1 MALKKLIKY
10 GGKDMNK
17 KSIIAIAIV
26 LCVVIVGAVGFTV
39 AKGIIIKS
47 NPVNYLLYS
56 ATQNKHTAVDSTI
69 KANFAI
75 DETAMVDSLGYFSAD
90 PEAMA
95 KFVSSL
101 VNKLAI
107 SGHVVMKSDIEKN
120 EFFLKEDLS
129 LDYADKSMLNF
140 GMGLTQEQLAI
151 ESKTLYNKSF
161 TMSKAELFQLIKDE
175 SGIDLSAL
183 QFNKYIDLF
192 KMEKDPLYKAL
203 VKNYKGYETILR
215 DGLVNLEKGEKVN
228 VTLSD
233 GKTVKCDELKVSLTM
248 DEMLKLY
255 IDLLN
260 EAKTDENLKALIKS
274 KTIEVLNLV
283 ISSEDYILL
292 QLEKADIEKA
302 IEDIDTNFDTEWNK
316 AMEEMVTTYQDAQY
330 QLNQA
335 LVETGAYDIKVAI
348 DGKYNIRQ
356 MSYSFDMMGFKMEQN
371 IVYNAYD
378 ADVKTDAL
386 VAPQDSISIM
396 SLVEDEALA
405 TELGYDIVD
414 QGLTNV
420 IEGEALNQLMT
431 DLKANSEMLPADERD
446 SILGIVDYF
455 FENKDML
462 KDMIL
467 SNMGI

>member
-1 MALKKLIKY
+1 
-10 GGKDMNK
+10 MNK
-17 KSIIAIAIV
+17 KSIIAIAVI

-56 ATQNKHTAVDSTI
+56 ATQNKHTAVDSSI

-75 DETAMVDSLGYFSAD
+75 DETAMADSLGYFSAD

-95 KFVSSL
+95 KFVTSL
-101 VNKLAI
+101 VNKVAI
-107 SGHVVMKSDIEKN
+107 SGNVVMKSDIDKK
-120 EFFLKEDLS
+120 EFYLKENLS
-129 LDYADKSMLNF
+129 LDYADKSMLNL

-151 ESKTLYNKSF
+151 ESKALYNKSF

-175 SGIDLSAL
+175 SGIDLSEL
-183 QFNKYIDLF
+183 HFNKYIDLL

-203 VKNYKGYETILR
+203 VKNYKGYEKIIR
-215 DGLVNLEKGEKVN
+215 ESLVNLEKGEKVN

-248 DEMLKLY
+248 DEILKLY

-283 ISSEDYILL
+283 ISSEDYTLL
-292 QLEKADIEKA
+292 QLEKSDIETA
-302 IEDIDTNFDTEWNK
+302 IEEIDTNFDIEWNK
-316 AMEEMVTTYQDAQY
+316 AIEELVTTYQDAQY

-335 LVETGAYDIKVAI
+335 VVDTGSYDIKIAI

-356 MSYSFDMMGFKMEQN
+356 ISYSFDMIGIKMEQS

-378 ADVKTDAL
+378 ADVKTEAL

-396 SLVEDEALA
+396 TLVEDEALA
-405 TELGYDIVD
+405 TEIGYDIVD

-420 IEGEALNQLMT
+420 IEGDALNQLMT

-467 SNMGI
+467 SNLGI

>member
-1 MALKKLIKY
+1 
-10 GGKDMNK
+10 MNK
-17 KSIIAIAIV
+17 KSIIAIAVI

-56 ATQNKHTAVDSTI
+56 ATQNKHTAVDSSI
-69 KANFAI
+69 KASFAI
-75 DETAMVDSLGYFSAD
+75 DETAMTESLGYFSAD

-95 KFVSSL
+95 KFVTSL
-101 VNKLAI
+101 VNKVAI
-107 SGHVVMKSDIEKN
+107 SGNVVMKSDMDKK
-120 EFFLKEDLS
+120 EFYLKENLS
-129 LDYADKSMLNF
+129 FDYADKSMLNL

-151 ESKTLYNKSF
+151 DSKTLYNKSF

-175 SGIDLSAL
+175 SGIDLSEL
-183 QFNKYIDLF
+183 HFNKYIDLL

-203 VKNYKGYETILR
+203 VKNYKGYEKILR
-215 DGLVNLEKGEKVN
+215 EGLVNLEKGDKVN

-233 GKTVKCDELKVSLTM
+233 GKTIKCDELKVSLTM

-283 ISSEDYILL
+283 ISSEDYVLL
-292 QLEKADIEKA
+292 QLEKSDIEAA
-302 IEDIDTNFDTEWNK
+302 IEEIDTNFDIEWNK
-316 AMEEMVTTYQDAQY
+316 AIEEMVTTYQDAQY
-330 QLNQA
+330 QLSQA
-335 LVETGAYDIKVAI
+335 LVDTGAYDIKIAI

-356 MSYSFDMMGFKMEQN
+356 MSYSFDMMGFKMAQS

-378 ADVKTDAL
+378 ADVKTEAL

-405 TELGYDIVD
+405 TEIGYDIVD